1 MRLDQILTLILLPM
15 LLAGAHGY
23 FTNWLAVKLL
33 LKPVRPVNVLGFKVQ
48 GLLPRRQAELA
59 DRISD
64 AIARQFL
71 TEQDILNF
79 LAKVDPKEA
88 MRRLLMEKWEEK
100 LGEILDSMPFIKMFV
115 SADKLHGIRDRIADA
130 FASES
135 DAFLENL
142 VKSLENKIDLR
153 ETIHRNILAFKVE
166 QLNGII
172 EEIGHREFGE
182 IALIGG
188 ALGLFIGVI
197 QAVVNVL
204 YLRHR

>member
-15 LLAGAHGY
+15 LLAGGHGY

-33 LKPVRPVNVLGFKVQ
+33 LKPVRPINVFGFKIQ

-59 DRISD
+59 DRISE
-64 AIARQFL
+64 AIAREFL
-71 TEQDILNF
+71 TEKDIMNF

-88 MRRLLMEKWEEK
+88 MRRLLLEKWEEK
-100 LGEILDSMPFIKMFV
+100 LGEILDSMPFLKVFV
-115 SADKLHGIRDRIADA
+115 SPEKLHGIRDRIADA
-130 FASES
+130 FTSES
-135 DAFLENL
+135 DSFLQNL
-142 VKSLENKIDLR
+142 VQSLENKIDLR

-172 EEIGHREFGE
+172 EEIGHKEFGE

-188 ALGLFIGVI
+188 VLGIFIGII

-204 YLRHR
+204 YLRH

>member
-15 LLAGAHGY
+15 ILAGAHGY

-33 LKPVRPVNVLGFKVQ
+33 LKPVRPINVLGFKIQ

-59 DRISD
+59 DKISD

-71 TEQDILNF
+71 TEQDIINF
-79 LAKVDPKEA
+79 LAKVDPREA
-88 MRRLLMEKWEEK
+88 MRKLLVEKWEEK
-100 LGEILDSMPFIKMFV
+100 LGDILDSMPLIKAFV
-115 SADKLHGIRDRIADA
+115 SPEKLHGIRDRIADA

-142 VKSLENKIDLR
+142 VKTLEDKIDLR
-153 ETIHRNILAFKVE
+153 ETIHRNILAFRVE

-188 ALGLFIGVI
+188 VLGLFIGVI

-204 YLRHR
+204 YLHP

>member
-1 MRLDQILTLILLPM
+1 MRLDQIATLILLPL

-23 FTNWLAVKLL
+23 FTNWLAIQLL
-33 LKPVRPVNVLGFKVQ
+33 LKPVKPVNLFGFKIQ

-88 MRRLLMEKWEEK
+88 MRKLLVEKWEEK
-100 LGEILDSMPFIKMFV
+100 LGEILDTVPLIKAFV
-115 SADKLHGIRDRIADA
+115 SSDKLHGIRDRIAEA
-130 FASES
+130 FARES
-135 DAFLENL
+135 DAFLLNL
-142 VKSLENKIDLR
+142 VKTLEDKIDLR
-153 ETIHRNILAFKVE
+153 ETIRRNILAFKVE

-182 IALIGG
+182 IAVIGG
-188 ALGLFIGVI
+188 VLGLIIGAI

-204 YLRHR
+204 VLRR